1 MKNYG
6 KRLRRLVIIVSSST
20 KGAHLYEFVELPLC
34 PCCFKAIPSLLE
46 RTNSEGRTK
55 ADRRHRGNTHDLQCR
70 DYKCDFFL
78 ELNDKHVHT
87 HKNEGITN

>member
-20 KGAHLYEFVELPLC
+20 KGAHLYEFVKLPLC
-34 PCCFKAIPSLLE
+34 PCCFKAILSLLE

-55 ADRRHRGNTHDLQCR
+55 VHRRDKGTTELIPMICNVEITSVI
-70 DYKCDFFL
+70 FFQ
-78 ELNDKHVHT
+78 N
-87 HKNEGITN
+87 